1 MEEKLIKELNSL
13 LIKVKLTEYE
23 IERIAEIEAE
33 LEELQDLSYK
43 SLNDLSE

>member
-13 LIKVKLTEYE
+13 LIKVKLNEYE
-23 IERIAEIEAE
+23 LERIAEIEAE

>member
-23 IERIAEIEAE
+23 LERIAEIEAE

>member
-13 LIKVKLTEYE
+13 LIKVKLNEYQL
-23 IERIAEIEAE
+23 ERIAEIEAE